1 MADDDTL
8 DELDELDDKLTFTM
22 ALIMITTI
30 PWTTD
35 GHGDHDNLMMT
46 TAHKGLE
53 KVTTV
58 PKDLMTMRPI
68 VLMMTMVLRKVLTM
82 TTLVMETLIMTRG
95 PIRTLMK
102 TGVFGGDGDELDSL
116 AELWQ
121 GY

>member
-1 MADDDTL
+1 MRGTL
-8 DELDELDDKLTFTM
+8 VQE
-22 ALIMITTI
+22 I
-30 PWTTD
+30 
-35 GHGDHDNLMMT
+35 
-46 TAHKGLE
+46 AHKFEVTLRSTSCALKSNKVS

-58 PKDLMTMRPI
+58 PKDLMTMRSI

-95 PIRTLMK
+95 PIPTLMK